1 MDFVLFSKI
10 CQDKSAAPPAKIVPL
25 GRLSVIFITIV
36 IYVLVWASIE
46 TENLFP
52 APLPEL
58 PRSPPFPPIVV
69 PFLVVFTI
77 VSFAYL
83 VQLLLEALLSIVHRS
98 GAKGLFFIFGA
109 VIFVCAKALAFY
121 ASGIHEIGNAE
132 PPVSAPIPP
141 HNTPTPAD
149 FAAQLQIVVDWA
161 EKHAGLGGWVGA
173 VGAIVAIL
181 VAWALA
187 RTEYRRIKKQS
198 LKRKRDEINLIGR
211 IVSEYD
217 NLVQKFAQA
226 VSANNSTANSFKRRH
241 ANDAEMHSMR
251 DLAHVPV
258 TSWPSLDA
266 YTCFKQY
273 WFKSNQALDTSDMS
287 PINREDAERKLK
299 ENDEG
304 LLALRRALETALK
317 YYK

>member
-1 MDFVLFSKI
+1 
-10 CQDKSAAPPAKIVPL
+10 
-25 GRLSVIFITIV
+25 
-36 IYVLVWASIE
+36 
-46 TENLFP
+46 
-52 APLPEL
+52 
-58 PRSPPFPPIVV
+58 
-69 PFLVVFTI
+69 
-77 VSFAYL
+77 
-83 VQLLLEALLSIVHRS
+83 
-98 GAKGLFFIFGA
+98 

-121 ASGIHEIGNAE
+121 ASGIQEIGYAE
-132 PPVSAPIPP
+132 PPVRAPVSP

-149 FAAQLQIVVDWA
+149 LAAQLQIVVDWT

-173 VGAIVAIL
+173 LGAIVAIL

-187 RTEYRRIKKQS
+187 RAEYRRTRKQF
-198 LKRKRDEINLIGR
+198 LKRKRDEIDLIGS
-211 IVSEYD
+211 IVSQYD
-217 NLVQKFAQA
+217 NLVQNFARA
-226 VSANNSTANSFKRRH
+226 VSANESTANLFKSRH

-266 YTCFKQY
+266 YACFKQY
-273 WFKSNQALDTSDMS
+273 WHKSNQALDTSNMS

-304 LLALRRALETALK
+304 LLALRRALESALK